1 MPITIARRR
10 AALAKRTLAF
20 GSVLVF
26 AVTVGLARANHPA
39 RAAASTSSPPATDSS
54 QTSSAGSSRTSSAGG
69 GFGQADVTPAPD
81 SVAPSVSTEAS

>member
-1 MPITIARRR
+1 MPSMPITIARRR

-54 QTSSAGSSRTSSAGG
+54 QTSSAGG